1 VTLGSGA
8 VVDLAI
14 SGNVTSSQISNAVIT
29 STQPKITTI
38 SFTITGPKGTAGLG
52 NMTIPKSDIS
62 YGVSPVVYINGQK
75 ISDQG
80 YTQDANNF
88 YVWFITSF
96 DTNLENVVSQV
107 TVQFLL
113 PSTTSAT
120 SLGSVLAIGITVP
133 EIISI
138 FTIIAV
144 KNLRRKPDDI

>member
-1 VTLGSGA
+1 
-8 VVDLAI
+8 
-14 SGNVTSSQISNAVIT
+14 
-29 STQPKITTI
+29 
-38 SFTITGPKGTAGLG
+38 
-52 NMTIPKSDIS
+52 MTIPKSDIS

-75 ISDQG
+75 TSDQG